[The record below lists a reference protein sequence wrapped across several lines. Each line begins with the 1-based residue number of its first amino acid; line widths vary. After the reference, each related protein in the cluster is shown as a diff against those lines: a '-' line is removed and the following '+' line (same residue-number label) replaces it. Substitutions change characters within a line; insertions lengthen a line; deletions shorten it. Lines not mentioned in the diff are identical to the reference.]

1 MSWVLNMSQLFCIE
15 KNFLVL
21 CFHKMNFPI
30 FPLNGAILF
39 PNTNLP
45 LNIFEDRYID
55 MIDYAL
61 SHNRLIGM
69 IQTKKNKDLFTIG
82 CLGKITNFTETSD
95 GRYQVNLEG
104 INRFKVKKILDMKH
118 KFIVIDGEEL
128 DYNSNFKKQTSE
140 LSTKLLSNF
149 KNYLNIK
156 KIEFNTS
163 EFESLDVLN
172 LAKIICVISPLDH
185 LTKQMLLEFNNSDDL
200 CENLISVLEIEINN
214 FGKSSKIN

>member
-1 MSWVLNMSQLFCIE
+1 MYWVLSTKQLYCIE
-15 KNFLVL
+15 KNFLAL

-45 LNIFEDRYID
+45 LNIFEERY
-55 MIDYAL
+55 MNMVDYAL

-69 IQTKKNKDLFTIG
+69 IQTKANKDLFTIG

-95 GRYQVNLEG
+95 RRYQINLEG
-104 INRFKVKKILDMKH
+104 ISRFKVKKILDNKH
-118 KFIVIDGEEL
+118 KFTIIEGEEL
-128 DYNSNFKKQTSE
+128 NYNSNFRKKTST
-140 LSTKLLSNF
+140 LSDRLLSNF
-149 KNYLNIK
+149 KNYLDIK

-163 EFESLDVLN
+163 EFETLDALS
-172 LAKIICVISPLDH
+172 LAKIICVISPLDY
-185 LTKQMLLEFNNSDDL
+185 LTKQMLLEFDGSDDL
-200 CENLISVLEIEINN
+200 CENLISVLEIEIKN

>member
-1 MSWVLNMSQLFCIE
+1 
-15 KNFLVL
+15 
-21 CFHKMNFPI
+21 MNFPV

-61 SHNRLIGM
+61 SHNRIIGM

-95 GRYQVNLEG
+95 GKYQINLEG
-104 INRFKVKKILDMKH
+104 INRFKVKKILDNKH
-118 KFIVIDGEEL
+118 KFIMVDGEGL

-140 LSTKLLSNF
+140 LSSKLLSNF
-149 KNYLNIK
+149 KNYLKIK

-163 EFESLDVLN
+163 EFESLDALN

-185 LTKQMLLEFNNSDDL
+185 LTKQMLLEFNASDEL
-200 CENLISVLEIEINN
+200 CENLISVLEIEIST

>member
-1 MSWVLNMSQLFCIE
+1 MD
-15 KNFLVL
+15 
-21 CFHKMNFPI
+21 FPV

-55 MIDYAL
+55 MVDYAL
-61 SHNRLIGM
+61 SNNRLIGM
-69 IQTKKNKDLFTIG
+69 IQTKKNKDLFEIG

-95 GRYQVNLEG
+95 GRYQINLEG
-104 INRFKVKKILDMKH
+104 LNRFKIKKILDNGH
-118 KFIVIDGEEL
+118 KFIMINGEEL
-128 DYNSNFKKQTSE
+128 KYNSNFKKQTSA
-140 LSTKLLSNF
+140 LSDKLLSNF

-163 EFESLDVLN
+163 EFESLDALN

-185 LTKQMLLEFNNSDDL
+185 LTKQMLLEFNASDEL

>member
-1 MSWVLNMSQLFCIE
+1 
-15 KNFLVL
+15 
-21 CFHKMNFPI
+21 MNFPV

-45 LNIFEDRYID
+45 LNIFEDRYVD
-55 MIDYAL
+55 MVDYAL
-61 SHNRLIGM
+61 SHNRIIGM
-69 IQTKKNKDLFTIG
+69 IQTKKNKELFNIG

-104 INRFKVKKILDMKH
+104 IHRFKLKKILDHKQ
-118 KFIVIDGEEL
+118 KFIMVNGEEL
-128 DYNSNFKKQTSE
+128 KYNSNFKKQTSK
-140 LSTKLLSNF
+140 LSAKLLSNF

-163 EFESLDVLN
+163 EFESLDALN

-185 LTKQMLLEFNNSDDL
+185 LTKQMLLEFDNSDEL

>member
-1 MSWVLNMSQLFCIE
+1 
-15 KNFLVL
+15 
-21 CFHKMNFPI
+21 MNFPV

-45 LNIFEDRYID
+45 LNIFEEKYID
-55 MIDYAL
+55 MVDYAL
-61 SHNRLIGM
+61 SHSRLIGM

-95 GRYQVNLEG
+95 GRYQINLEG
-104 INRFKVKKILDMKH
+104 INRFKIKKIINNKH
-118 KFIVIDGEEL
+118 KFIMIDGEEL
-128 DYNSNFKKQTSE
+128 NYNSNFKRKTSE
-140 LSTKLLSNF
+140 LSTTLLSNF

-163 EFESLDVLN
+163 EFESLDALN
-172 LAKIICVISPLDH
+172 LAKIICVISPLDY
-185 LTKQMLLEFNNSDDL
+185 LTKQMLLEFDGSDEL

-214 FGKSSKIN
+214 YGKSTKIN

>member
-1 MSWVLNMSQLFCIE
+1 
-15 KNFLVL
+15 
-21 CFHKMNFPI
+21 MNFPI

-55 MIDYAL
+55 MVDYAL

-69 IQTKKNKDLFTIG
+69 IQTQKNKDLFTIG

-118 KFIVIDGEEL
+118 KFVVIDGEEL

-163 EFESLDVLN
+163 EFESLDALN

>member
-1 MSWVLNMSQLFCIE
+1 MNQPFCIE

-21 CFHKMNFPI
+21 CFHKMKFPV

-55 MIDYAL
+55 MVDYAL
-61 SHNRLIGM
+61 CHSRMIGM

-82 CLGKITNFTETSD
+82 CLGKITNFTETPD
-95 GRYQVNLEG
+95 GKYQINLEG
-104 INRFKVKKILDMKH
+104 INRFKVQKILENTQ
-118 KFIVIDGEEL
+118 KFILIEAKEL
-128 DYNSNFKKQTSE
+128 DYNSNFKNQTSE
-140 LSTKLLSNF
+140 ISRKLLFNF
-149 KNYLNIK
+149 KKYLNIK

-163 EFESLDVLN
+163 EFESLDALN
-172 LAKIICVISPLDH
+172 LAKIICVISPLDY
-185 LTKQMLLEFNNSDDL
+185 LIKQMLLEFDGSDEL

>member
-1 MSWVLNMSQLFCIE
+1 MNQLFCIE

-55 MIDYAL
+55 MVDYAL

-69 IQTKKNKDLFTIG
+69 IQTKKNKDLFSIG

-95 GRYQVNLEG
+95 GRYQINLEG
-104 INRFKVKKILDMKH
+104 IKRFKVNKILDNKH
-118 KFIVIDGEEL
+118 KFILIDGEEVK
-128 DYNSNFKKQTSE
+128 YNSNFKKQTSE
-140 LSTKLLSNF
+140 LSSKLLDNF
-149 KNYLNIK
+149 KNYLNVK

-163 EFESLDVLN
+163 EFESLDALN
-172 LAKIICVISPLDH
+172 LAKIICVISPIDH
-185 LTKQMLLEFNNSDDL
+185 LTKQMLLEFNASDEL

-214 FGKSSKIN
+214 FEKSSKIN

>member
-1 MSWVLNMSQLFCIE
+1 MSQLFCIE

-45 LNIFEDRYID
+45 LNIFEDKYID
-55 MIDYAL
+55 MVDYAL

-104 INRFKVKKILDMKH
+104 INRFKVKKVLDMKH
-118 KFIVIDGEEL
+118 KFIIIDGEEL
-128 DYNSNFKKQTSE
+128 NYNSNFKKQTSE
-140 LSTKLLSNF
+140 LGTKLLSNF

-163 EFESLDVLN
+163 EFESLDALN

>member
-1 MSWVLNMSQLFCIE
+1 MNQLFCIE

-21 CFHKMNFPI
+21 CFHKMNFPV

-55 MIDYAL
+55 MVDYAL

-95 GRYQVNLEG
+95 GRYQINLEG
-104 INRFKVKKILDMKH
+104 INRFKLNKILDNKQ
-118 KFIVIDGEEL
+118 KFIMIDGEWL
-128 DYNSNFKKQTSE
+128 DYKSNFKKQTLE

-163 EFESLDVLN
+163 EFENLDVLN

-185 LTKQMLLEFNNSDDL
+185 LTKQMLLEFNTSEEL

>member
-1 MSWVLNMSQLFCIE
+1 MNQLFCIE

-21 CFHKMNFPI
+21 CFHKMNFPV

-45 LNIFEDRYID
+45 LNIFEEKYID
-55 MIDYAL
+55 MVDYAL

-69 IQTKKNKDLFTIG
+69 IQTNKNKDLFSIG

-95 GRYQVNLEG
+95 GKYQINLEG
-104 INRFKVKKILDMKH
+104 INRFKVKKILENKH
-118 KFIVIDGEEL
+118 KFIIIDGEEL

-156 KIEFNTS
+156 KIDFNTS
-163 EFESLDVLN
+163 EFESLDALN

-185 LTKQMLLEFNNSDDL
+185 LTKQMLLEFNASDEL
-200 CENLISVLEIEINN
+200 CESLISVLEIEINN